1 MSHIFV
7 KTTKME
13 INSKFDSSSIE
24 KKWYKEWIN
33 KNCFSVQYHPEANPG
48 PQDSKYLF
56 EKFLNNIKSNKNGKK
71 KRY

>member
-24 KKWYKEWIN
+24 KNGTKSGLIKIVFLQNQQKKTLY
-33 KNCFSVQYHPEANPG
+33 NCYTTTKCNWGSTYGTYAE
-48 PQDSKYLF
+48 
-56 EKFLNNIKSNKNGKK
+56 
-71 KRY
+71 